1 MNISKKIAA
10 FTAGTVLTGLLL
22 FPGGKALAATC
33 LSYGMRG
40 SEVTKLQNTLKAK
53 GFFNAK
59 STGYYGTITR
69 NSVRNYQ
76 KSAGLAVDGIAG
88 PKTLS
93 SLYKK
98 ASTSSGAG
106 GGSLLRWGSRGSEV
120 TKLQNALKAKG
131 YFHVNATGYYGG
143 ITTEAVKKFQ
153 RDHGL
158 KVDGIAGPQTKG
170 ALYQQST
177 ASRSGSTRSSQE
189 EGDIYWLAR
198 IIEAE
203 AGGESYQGKL
213 AVGNVIMNRV
223 KSNQFPNTIYKV
235 IFEYYQGIPQ
245 FSPVADGT
253 IYNTPSADSMKAAR
267 ETYYGTKKPVG
278 NALYFFNPAKAAGTW
293 IVKNRSYITTIGG
306 HAFYA

>member
-1 MNISKKIAA
+1 MKISKKIAA
-10 FTAGTVLTGLLL
+10 LTAGTVLSGLLL
-22 FPGGKALAATC
+22 FPGGNAWAATC

-40 SEVTKLQNTLKAK
+40 PEVTKLQNTLKAK
-53 GFFNAK
+53 GFFTAK
-59 STGYYGTITR
+59 ATGYYGTITT
-69 NSVRNYQ
+69 NSVRSYQ

-88 PKTLS
+88 PKTLA
-93 SLYKK
+93 SLYKQ
-98 ASTSSGAG
+98 ATSTSG
-106 GGSLLRWGSRGSEV
+106 GGGGAILKWGSRGSEV

-131 YFHVNATGYYGG
+131 YFHANVTGYYGG

-158 KVDGIAGPQTKG
+158 KVDGIAGPQTKN

-177 ASRSGSTRSSQE
+177 ASRGESTRSSQE

-223 KSNQFPNTIYKV
+223 KSKDFPDTVYKV

-267 ETYYGTKKPVG
+267 ESYDGTKRPVG

-293 IVKNRSYITTIGG
+293 IVKNRAYVTTIGG

>member
-1 MNISKKIAA
+1 MAA
-10 FTAGTVLTGLLL
+10 S
-22 FPGGKALAATC
+22 C

-40 SEVTKLQNTLKAK
+40 PEVTKLQNTLKAK
-53 GFFNAK
+53 GFFSAK

-76 KSAGLAVDGIAG
+76 KSAGLVVDGIAG
-88 PKTLS
+88 PQTLG
-93 SLYKK
+93 SLYKG
-98 ASTSSGAG
+98 SESS
-106 GGSLLRWGSRGSEV
+106 SLLRWGSRGPEV

-131 YFHVNATGYYGG
+131 YFHANVTGYYGR
-143 ITTEAVKKFQ
+143 ITTEAVKTFQ

-158 KVDGIAGPQTKG
+158 MVDGIAGPQTKG

-177 ASRSGSTRSSQE
+177 ASRGGSTRSSQE

-203 AGGESYQGKL
+203 AGGEPYLGKL

-223 KSNQFPNTIYKV
+223 QSKQFPDTVYKV

-253 IYNTPSADSMKAAR
+253 IHNTPSADSMKAAR
-267 ETYYGTKKPVG
+267 ESYYGTKKPVG

-293 IVKNRSYITTIGG
+293 IVKNRSYVTTIGG